1 MYRSMVSGCCSTPR
15 NCWFPSNGSRGSERQ
30 RSSNCPTCGGQPRI
44 TCTGRNAMP
53 ICRSSRSAT
62 RRPFRSSRSS
72 RSEPG
77 HKGLGGTCASPD
89 EPLFRQQRTRHGV
102 RQHFRQIGPAA
113 VNAISQI
120 AAEAM
125 QLAVMAAMLGGLG
138 FGPGAGKPQGF
149 KQGNSGLPP
158 ARFRPTIAVTDQR
171 PPLPESP
178 A

>member
-1 MYRSMVSGCCSTPR
+1 
-15 NCWFPSNGSRGSERQ
+15 
-30 RSSNCPTCGGQPRI
+30 
-44 TCTGRNAMP
+44 
-53 ICRSSRSAT
+53 
-62 RRPFRSSRSS
+62 
-72 RSEPG
+72 
-77 HKGLGGTCASPD
+77 
-89 EPLFRQQRTRHGV
+89 LFRQQRTRHGV

-149 KQGNSGLPP
+149 KQGNSGLPST
-158 ARFRPTIAVTDQR
+158 RFRPTIAVADQR